1 MEKEMRW
8 LDTVYALAKEDAWCQ
23 ECRKQVEAAEPAF
36 IRLKNRLEPWE
47 RDALDRYLSACDD
60 KGGASPSLMYLD
72 YASAGMKYSCAR

>member
-36 IRLKNRLEPWE
+36 IRLKNRLEPSE
-47 RDALDRYLSACDD
+47 REALDRYISACEELRF
-60 KGGASPSLMYLD
+60 SLVPIAYEVGRKL
-72 YASAGMKYSCAR
+72 